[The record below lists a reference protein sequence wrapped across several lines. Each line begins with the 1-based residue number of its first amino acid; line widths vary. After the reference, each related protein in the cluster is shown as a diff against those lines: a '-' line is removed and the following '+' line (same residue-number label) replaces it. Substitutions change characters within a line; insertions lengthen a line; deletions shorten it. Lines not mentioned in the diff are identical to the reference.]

1 MIDSSSRAD
10 RLIRL
15 QESATMKDESDR
27 GERDIA
33 RPSEIAR
40 EAARLARAV
49 LGENVQVLWFGSW
62 PQGRAQ
68 PRSDIDLAV
77 SIGSPIP
84 LQLMA
89 RLQEAVDELATL
101 YQIEVVDLNATGAA
115 LRQEI
120 LKHGEPL

>member
-1 MIDSSSRAD
+1 
-10 RLIRL
+10 
-15 QESATMKDESDR
+15 MKDESDR